1 MKTVDP
7 ARHGFDAERLDRID
21 RFIADRYVAPGRFRG
36 TQLLISRDGAPVHFS
51 TRGVMGED
59 GRPMA
64 DDALFRIASMTKPVT
79 SVAFMQ
85 LVEEG
90 RVALDDPVATVIPEW
105 KDLAVRA
112 GGGGGAPFVTRPPAR
127 PMLMVDLLRHT
138 SGLTYSFQYRGN
150 VDAAYRAT
158 KLEDWYGPHD
168 LDAVVR
174 LLADIPL
181 EFSPG
186 DEWNYSVSTDI
197 LGLVIQRLTDTPLDA
212 VFRDRILGPLGMD
225 DTGFVVPDAKIDRLT
240 DCYAMAPGKGMLLYD
255 AAESSAWRRPPTQLS
270 GGGGLVSSAAD
281 YHRFCRMLLAKGTLD
296 GARIL
301 APKTVEL
308 MTINHLPGGRDI
320 ASMSKS
326 LFSEA
331 TNAGAGFGLGFAVT
345 TDLAAVML
353 PGSVGDFYWGGMFS
367 TAFFVDPVERIIMI
381 FMAQLSPSNT
391 WPIRRQI
398 KTMLYAALTET
409 RRG

>member
-36 TQLLISRDGAPVHFS
+36 TQLLVSRDGAPVHFS

-174 LLADIPL
+174 LLAGIPHL
-181 EFSPG
+181 APESDGACLVDGAGRAQWLTGVYRTPAL
-186 DEWNYSVSTDI
+186 VSAASA
-197 LGLVIQRLTDTPLDA
+197 LPHAG
-212 VFRDRILGPLGMD
+212 RDRPVRALLAGLSVELLAD
-225 DTGFVVPDAKIDRLT
+225 PDA
-240 DCYAMAPGKGMLLYD
+240 
-255 AAESSAWRRPPTQLS
+255 
-270 GGGGLVSSAAD
+270 
-281 YHRFCRMLLAKGTLD
+281 
-296 GARIL
+296 GARDVDTWEDYEQL
-301 APKTVEL
+301 TKEL
-308 MTINHLPGGRDI
+308 P
-320 ASMSKS
+320 
-326 LFSEA
+326 
-331 TNAGAGFGLGFAVT
+331 
-345 TDLAAVML
+345 
-353 PGSVGDFYWGGMFS
+353 
-367 TAFFVDPVERIIMI
+367 
-381 FMAQLSPSNT
+381 
-391 WPIRRQI
+391 
-398 KTMLYAALTET
+398 
-409 RRG
+409 